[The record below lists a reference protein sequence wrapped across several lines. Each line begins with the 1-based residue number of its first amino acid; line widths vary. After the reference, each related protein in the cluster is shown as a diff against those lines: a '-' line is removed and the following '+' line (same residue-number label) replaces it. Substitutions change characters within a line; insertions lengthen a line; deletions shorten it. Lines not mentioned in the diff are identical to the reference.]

1 MCNFLSYLHFLFC
14 MKTTLFLFL
23 FSVATV
29 CIAVDLSGRTSFSD
43 VVMLPDSTSSV
54 KPSARNVKKK
64 DKGKTADL
72 TEQVSRSGRNA
83 QALADTARGQVPQ
96 LAIDSLRSD
105 TLAADS
111 VASDSAKKDSG
122 LEFPVQ
128 YEASDSTTY
137 DADTRLSTLFGNS
150 KVVYQDMQLEAAIIS
165 MNNDSSLAHAI
176 GVKDSVN
183 GWVGKPVYK
192 QKSDNYESEEMT
204 YNFKTK
210 KGFIKHVSTAQGDG
224 FLNSESSKRGSD
236 GTLFLQH
243 AKYTTCDHDP
253 PHFYLALS
261 RAKVYPGKEAIF
273 GPAYLVVA
281 DVPLPL
287 AVPMGFFPFTRSYSS
302 GFIMPTYGSETSR
315 GFYLRNGGYY
325 FAINDRVDL
334 NLLGEVY
341 TKGSWGL
348 NASSTYRKRYKYSGN
363 VYVNYQN
370 TVEGEKNMPDYTKST
385 SFKLQ
390 WSHRQDTKASMYS
403 NLSASVNFATSNFE
417 RNDLAGRYDPVA
429 YTQSTRTSSVSY
441 SRTIPSLNMTLSA
454 SSNLSQN
461 MQDSTIAM
469 TLPDL
474 NIAISRF
481 YPFKRKKVAGKP
493 HWYEKISMTYTG
505 QLSNSIN
512 TKEDKLMKS
521 SLVKDWRNGM
531 LHTIP
536 LSATFSLFK
545 YINVSPTVNFRDRM
559 YTNKIMQSWDVENQ
573 TVARDTIYGF
583 YNVYNWDAAL
593 SASTTL
599 YGFYKPWK
607 KLFGDKIIAVRH
619 VLKPTLSY
627 NYSPDFGTATYG
639 YYDTYVKT
647 DANGNVSTVSYSPY
661 SSGLYGVPGRG
672 KTGSISMSL
681 SNNLE
686 MKIKSD
692 ADSTG
697 EKKISLIDEFSANMS
712 YNMAAVTRPWSDL
725 STRIRLKLTK
735 RYTFSMAAMFA
746 TYAYK
751 FNENGNV
758 VVGDRTEWSYGR
770 FGRFQGMSQNLSY
783 TFNNSTF
790 KKKDKTRK
798 QSRSSQHDDDLEDLD
813 LDEDEDV
820 NESNVDPELRNNNVT
835 QERERSK
842 INSDGYMNFSIP
854 WSFTV
859 SYGISM
865 RENTSAKI
873 NEKTMRYPYKFTQN
887 LNFSGHIS
895 LSEGWNIS
903 YNSGYDFNFHRL
915 SMTTASLSR
924 DLHCFSMTCSVVL
937 KPYTSFNF
945 SFRAKMS
952 TIADLLKWEKRSS
965 YSTNVVWE

>member
-1 MCNFLSYLHFLFC
+1 MILAHRVY
-14 MKTTLFLFL
+14 MRTTLFLLF
-23 FSVATV
+23 FSVTMM
-29 CIAVDLSGRTSFSD
+29 CIAVDTSAGTRHAD
-43 VVMLPDSTSSV
+43 VVSMMDSIKSEESANISHATIRKSAEGKQTSPSRQDTLQNSIRPMLF
-54 KPSARNVKKK
+54 
-64 DKGKTADL
+64 
-72 TEQVSRSGRNA
+72 
-83 QALADTARGQVPQ
+83 
-96 LAIDSLRSD
+96 DSLRSD
-105 TLAADS
+105 SLVTDSLAE
-111 VASDSAKKDSG
+111 DSAKKSSG
-122 LEFPVQ
+122 LDFPVQ

-137 DADTRLSTLFGNS
+137 DADTRLSTLYGSS

-165 MNNDSSLAHAI
+165 MNNDSSIAHAVGI
-176 GVKDSVN
+176 KDTLGV
-183 GWVGKPVYK
+183 WTGKPVYT

-224 FLNSESSKRGSD
+224 FLNSESSKRSGD

-273 GPAYLVVA
+273 GPAYLVVE
-281 DVPLPL
+281 DVPLPF
-287 AVPMGFFPFTRSYSS
+287 AIPMGFFPFTSSYSS
-302 GFIMPTYGSETSR
+302 GFLMPTYGSETSR

-325 FAINDRVDL
+325 FAINDRMDL
-334 NLLGEVY
+334 TLLGEVY

-363 VYVNYQN
+363 FYANYQN
-370 TVEGEKNMPDYTKST
+370 TVEGEKNMPDYTKTT

-390 WSHRQDTKASMYS
+390 WSHRQDTKASLYS

-417 RNDLAGRYDPVA
+417 RNDLAGKYNPVA
-429 YTQSTRTSSVSY
+429 ATQSTRTSSVSY
-441 SRTIPSLNMTLSA
+441 SRTIPSLNMTISA

-474 NIAISRF
+474 NIAVSRF
-481 YPFKRKKVAGKP
+481 YPFKRKKLAGKQ

-505 QLSNSIN
+505 QLSNSIM
-512 TKEDKLMKS
+512 TKEDKLLKS

-536 LSATFSLFK
+536 VSATFQVFK
-545 YINVSPTVNFRDRM
+545 YINVSPTLNFRDRM
-559 YTNKIMQSWDVENQ
+559 YTNKIMQSWDVDNQ
-573 TVARDTIYGF
+573 KVARDTIYGF

-607 KLFGDKIIAVRH
+607 KLFGEKIIAVRH
-619 VLKPTLSY
+619 VLKPSLSY
-627 NYSPDFGTATYG
+627 NYSPDFSVSSYG

-647 DANGNVSTVSYSPY
+647 DANGNVSTVSYSPF
-661 SSGLYGVPGRG
+661 SSGLYGVPGSG
-672 KTGSISMSL
+672 KTGSISLSL
-681 SNNLE
+681 SNNVE
-686 MKIKSD
+686 MKVKSD

-697 EKKISLIDEFSANMS
+697 EKKISLIDELSANMS
-712 YNMAAVTRPWSDL
+712 YNMAAATRPWSDL

-790 KKKDKTRK
+790 KKKEKK
-798 QSRSSQHDDDLEDLD
+798 QSDNKTDNLPEDDDDL
-813 LDEDEDV
+813 DEEDV
-820 NESNVDPELRNNNVT
+820 NESNVDPELQSNNST

-842 INSDGYMNFSIP
+842 INPDGYMAFSIP

-887 LNFSGHIS
+887 LNFSGHVS

-903 YNSGYDFNFHRL
+903 FNSGYDFNYHQL

-945 SFRAKMS
+945 SFRAKIS

-965 YSTNVVWE
+965 YSTNIVWE